1 MNAHRGDEA
10 GFTLAEVLVATLII
24 VIGLT
29 AVATGF
35 QFAAAGIATGRG
47 ETVTVFL
54 AEQRLEQLKAI
65 ALVNFNGPWPS
76 GPSLAAGT
84 TTEFCQT
91 SDIGTTGANCQ
102 SSAISGTASYTRATI
117 ITDSP
122 GGSGCTGVAP
132 LICKRIRVSVGYRP
146 VTSRGDL
153 SQLRQ
158 VDVFSQVAET
168 KGGRP
173 ALFRSQ
179 ELPGAPETQIRLRNG
194 KPIAAPLQHGKP
206 MSGFP

>member
-1 MNAHRGDEA
+1 MNVYRGDEA
-10 GFTLAEVLVATLII
+10 GFTLPEVLVATLII

-35 QFAAAGIATGRG
+35 QFAAAGIATGRS
-47 ETVTVFL
+47 ETVAVFL

-84 TTEFCQT
+84 TTEFCQS
-91 SDIGTTGANCQ
+91 SDIGTT
-102 SSAISGTASYTRATI
+102 SYTRATI

-132 LICKRIRVSVGYRP
+132 LICKRIRVTVGYRP
-146 VTSRGDL
+146 LTSGGDL

-158 VDVFSQVAET
+158 VDVFSQVA
-168 KGGRP
+168 P
-173 ALFRSQ
+173 
-179 ELPGAPETQIRLRNG
+179 RN
-194 KPIAAPLQHGKP
+194 
-206 MSGFP
+206 

>member
-1 MNAHRGDEA
+1 MNVYRGDET
-10 GFTLAEVLVATLII
+10 GFTLAEVLVATFII
-24 VIGLT
+24 VVGLT

-35 QFAAAGIATGRG
+35 QFAAAGIATGRS
-47 ETVTVFL
+47 ETVAVFL

-84 TTEFCQT
+84 STEFCQT
-91 SDIGTTGANCQ
+91 SDIGTTGTNCQ
-102 SSAISGTASYTRATI
+102 GGAISGTTSYTRTTV

-132 LICKRIRVSVGYRP
+132 LICKRIRVTVGYRP
-146 VTSRGDL
+146 LTSGGDL

-158 VDVFSQVAET
+158 VDVFSQVA
-168 KGGRP
+168 P
-173 ALFRSQ
+173 
-179 ELPGAPETQIRLRNG
+179 RN
-194 KPIAAPLQHGKP
+194 
-206 MSGFP
+206 

>member
-1 MNAHRGDEA
+1 MNAHRGDET
-10 GFTLAEVLVATLII
+10 GFTLAEVLVATSII

-35 QFAAAGIATGRG
+35 QFAAAGIATGRS
-47 ETVTVFL
+47 ETIAVFL
-54 AEQRLEQLKAI
+54 AEQRVEQLKAV

-91 SDIGTTGANCQ
+91 SDIGTTGTNCQ
-102 SSAISGTASYTRATI
+102 GSAISGTTSYTRTTV

-132 LICKRIRVSVGYRP
+132 LICKRIRVSIGYRP
-146 VTSRGDL
+146 VTSR
-153 SQLRQ
+153 
-158 VDVFSQVAET
+158 VDVFSHVA
-168 KGGRP
+168 P
-173 ALFRSQ
+173 
-179 ELPGAPETQIRLRNG
+179 RN
-194 KPIAAPLQHGKP
+194 
-206 MSGFP
+206 